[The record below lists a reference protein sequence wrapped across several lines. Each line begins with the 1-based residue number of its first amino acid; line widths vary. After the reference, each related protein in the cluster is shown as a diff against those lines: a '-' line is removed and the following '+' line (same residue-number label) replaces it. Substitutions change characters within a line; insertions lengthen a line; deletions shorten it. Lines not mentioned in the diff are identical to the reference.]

1 MTQVSE
7 PWIGRECGMSAHI
20 RNHDWSTTPLG
31 PIERWTE
38 RFKLMVEQVLASSL
52 VSGLTCGPER
62 ILVYNEAAARL
73 FGDRHP
79 GALGR
84 PLSEAF
90 PDTWPVVAP
99 LYERVFLGESVHVPA
114 QPFDLG
120 GSEVFDAYLTPMR
133 DEAGA
138 VIAALTVCFEIS
150 GRLRTE
156 AALRVSEERLARALE
171 AGEVGVWEIDL
182 ATLDAWRS
190 PQHDRIFG
198 YEAPLPTWTYDM
210 FLDHVTPEDRD
221 SVDACFRDA
230 IAAGGQW
237 NFECRIR
244 RADGK
249 LRWIG
254 AQGRIDAG
262 AGKHLRRMKGTV
274 RDITERKSSE
284 AALRE
289 SEERFRGLVEGF
301 GQFSWEAHPDGSI
314 VADSPGWRA
323 FTGQRLEEWQ
333 GSGWLDAIHVDDRA
347 ATEQKWRAAVA
358 AGSAVDAEY
367 RLWHASSASWRWSN
381 VRVVPITRPN
391 GTIRKWAGVNID
403 VNDRCMLQARLEVLV
418 NELQHRARNLL
429 GVVAAIADRTVK
441 RGESVEAFQE
451 RLQALSR
458 AQGLLSQSGS
468 DTVEVGAL
476 VRAELAAH
484 VDKSS
489 DRIEV
494 GGPPVLLTARQ
505 VQNFALALHE
515 MATNA
520 VKYGALRNDTGRLAV
535 TWDVTQDRRGR
546 SRLALSW
553 VESGIR
559 VDAGQ
564 TIRRGYG
571 TELIQQA
578 LPYALQASVDYALG
592 ENGVRCQIDMPI
604 TCPV

>member
-1 MTQVSE
+1 
-7 PWIGRECGMSAHI
+7 MSALI
-20 RNHDWSTTPLG
+20 RDHDWSTTSLG

-38 RFKLMVEQVLASSL
+38 RFKLMVEQVLANPL
-52 VSGLTCGPER
+52 ISGLTCGPER

-120 GSEVFDAYLTPMR
+120 GGEVFDAYLTPMR

-138 VIAALTVCFEIS
+138 VIAAHMIGFEIG

-171 AGEVGVWEIDL
+171 AGEVGVWEINL

-198 YEAPLPTWTYDM
+198 YEALLPRWSYDM
-210 FLDHVTPEDRD
+210 FLDHITPEDRD
-221 SVDACFRDA
+221 SVDAGFQDA
-230 IAAGGQW
+230 IAADGPW

-262 AGKHLRRMKGTV
+262 AGSHLRRMKGTV

-301 GQFSWEAHPDGSI
+301 GQFS
-314 VADSPGWRA
+314 
-323 FTGQRLEEWQ
+323 
-333 GSGWLDAIHVDDRA
+333 
-347 ATEQKWRAAVA
+347 
-358 AGSAVDAEY
+358 
-367 RLWHASSASWRWSN
+367 
-381 VRVVPITRPN
+381 
-391 GTIRKWAGVNID
+391 
-403 VNDRCMLQARLEVLV
+403 
-418 NELQHRARNLL
+418 
-429 GVVAAIADRTVK
+429 
-441 RGESVEAFQE
+441 
-451 RLQALSR
+451 
-458 AQGLLSQSGS
+458 
-468 DTVEVGAL
+468 
-476 VRAELAAH
+476 
-484 VDKSS
+484 
-489 DRIEV
+489 
-494 GGPPVLLTARQ
+494 
-505 VQNFALALHE
+505 
-515 MATNA
+515 
-520 VKYGALRNDTGRLAV
+520 
-535 TWDVTQDRRGR
+535 
-546 SRLALSW
+546 
-553 VESGIR
+553 
-559 VDAGQ
+559 
-564 TIRRGYG
+564 
-571 TELIQQA
+571 
-578 LPYALQASVDYALG
+578 
-592 ENGVRCQIDMPI
+592 
-604 TCPV
+604 